1 MDRSPLGTALS
12 PLPLCTRPEACAV
25 HGVSPAPRGVSLRS
39 RACAALWA
47 AGLAWSCTPQVSS
60 SNHPE
65 NSFTPPNIVLISL
78 DTLRS
83 DHVSSYGYERKTTPH
98 LDALAARGFLYENCY
113 SGAPWTLPSHI
124 TMLTGLYTDQH
135 RVTVDRRALSPEIP
149 TLAETFQKAGY
160 QTHGLHHPGWI
171 HERHGFDRGFDI
183 FASHRGV
190 EVATEHLDVMFD
202 ERNEQPWFLFLHLF
216 DIHSAPID
224 SKSRWIYKS
233 PADGRDRFL
242 KGASKQFEPGD
253 AEALW
258 NGSRK
263 ATEAQIEA
271 LVALYD
277 AGIFYVD
284 SQVQGW
290 VERFEQEGVLDPG
303 VLIITSDH
311 GESLGQR
318 DGHLPDHGWLYEEGL
333 RVPLIIYRGDG
344 EFAPQR
350 VTETVHHVDLA
361 PSLLEVARI
370 EIPSYLPGRSLFGEI
385 PSEVRT
391 FSASYQRYQVRLR
404 FPDKV
409 VRSNHPA
416 RAGYYADLS
425 QDPGELKPIPESE
438 PIFEQRGAA
447 LDAAF
452 EREIAGVILPGD
464 GPLTID
470 PRMGQ
475 KELQQLRALGYAEQ
489 IPGGQGSGE
498 AEDFDDPR

>member
-1 MDRSPLGTALS
+1 MPPLLSCARPDAGAAYDASRISP
-12 PLPLCTRPEACAV
+12 
-25 HGVSPAPRGVSLRS
+25 RS
-39 RACAALWA
+39 RSSAALLA
-47 AGLAWSCTPQVSS
+47 AGLACSCTPQSAPS
-60 SNHPE
+60 DEAEGP
-65 NSFTPPNIVLISL
+65 FTPPNVVLISL

-83 DHVSSYGYERKTTPH
+83 DHVSSYGYGRETTPH

-135 RVTVDRRALSPEIP
+135 RVTVDRRALSPDIP
-149 TLAETFQKAGY
+149 TLAETFQEAGY

-171 HERHGFDRGFDI
+171 HERHGFGRGFDI

-190 EVATEHLDVMFD
+190 EAATEHLDVMFD
-202 ERNEQPWFLFLHLF
+202 ERNDQPWFLFLHLF

-224 SKSRWIYKS
+224 STSRWIYRS

-242 KGASKQFEPGD
+242 EGASEQFEPGD

-258 NGSRK
+258 SGSRK

-284 SQVQGW
+284 SQVHGW
-290 VERFEQEGVLDPG
+290 MQRFEQEGVLDPG
-303 VLIITSDH
+303 ILVITSDH

-318 DGHLPDHGWLYEEGL
+318 DGHFPDHGWLYEEGL
-333 RVPLIIYRGDG
+333 RVPLIIYRGDA
-344 EFAPQR
+344 EFAPRR
-350 VTETVHHVDLA
+350 VTESVHHVDLA
-361 PSLLEVARI
+361 PSLFEVARI
-370 EIPSYLPGRSLFGEI
+370 EIPDYLPGRSLFGEI

-391 FSASYQRYQVRLR
+391 FSASYQRYQARLR

-409 VRSNHPA
+409 VRSTHPA
-416 RAGYYADLS
+416 REGYYTDLS
-425 QDPGELKPIPESE
+425 QDPGELNPLPESD
-438 PIFEQRGAA
+438 PSFEQRAA
-447 LDAAF
+447 ELDAAF
-452 EREIAGVILPGD
+452 EREIAGLTLPGD
-464 GPLTID
+464 GPLSID

-475 KELQQLRALGYAEQ
+475 EELQQLRALGYAEQ
-489 IPGGQGSGE
+489 IPESPGSG
-498 AEDFDDPR
+498 DVQDINDPR